1 MAVQGGAIEQK
12 EIGLPI
18 NNEGTFNNTVVVDDT
33 IQISK
38 KSNGL
43 LNSDGTWTSRTIDI
57 GDKFR
62 EFGKLLTSDSS
73 TGNGKV
79 EVSTRTSADSVTYEE
94 WRAVS
99 SEGDILSTKNRYI
112 QVRLKLIADVGQLTE
127 EITIEKIN
135 DNNEFTEIV
144 DGNLQLKREFEFDMI
159 VDDSWTGEGKI
170 HRKLI
175 RRDDWTRIDKLN
187 VLLKEVN

>member
-18 NNEGTFNNTVVVDDT
+18 SNEGTFVNTVVIDDT

-43 LNSDGTWTSRTIDI
+43 LNSDGTWTSRTVDI
-57 GDKFR
+57 GDKFK

-73 TGNGKV
+73 TGNGKI
-79 EVSTRTSADSVTYEE
+79 EVSTRTSADSISFES
-94 WRAVS
+94 WRALS
-99 SEGDILSTKNRYI
+99 PEGDILSTKNRYI
-112 QVRLKLIADVGQLTE
+112 QVRLKLIADIGELTE

-135 DNNEFTEIV
+135 ENNEFTEII
-144 DGNLQLKREFEFDMI
+144 DGNLQLKRELEFDMI
-159 VDDSWTGEGKI
+159 LDDSWMEEGI
-170 HRKLI
+170 LFRKLVK
-175 RRDDWTRIDKLN
+175 REDWMRIDKMD
-187 VLLKEVN
+187 VLVKK